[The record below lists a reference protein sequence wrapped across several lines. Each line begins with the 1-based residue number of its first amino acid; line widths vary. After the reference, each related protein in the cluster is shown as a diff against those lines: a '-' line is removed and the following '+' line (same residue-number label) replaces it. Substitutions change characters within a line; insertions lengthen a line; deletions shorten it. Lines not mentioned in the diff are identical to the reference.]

1 MAVAHE
7 VYVIERVLIALKK
20 ELNLL
25 AHSALSQPASRDAF
39 EYGRMVGNYAGLK
52 HAVETIEAALTTESE
67 DDDHGF
73 HRRGESRSIIRN

>member
-1 MAVAHE
+1 MHDL
-7 VYVIERVLIALKK
+7 YLIERVIVALRR
-20 ELNLL
+20 ELNEL

-52 HAVETIEAALTTESE
+52 QAVDAIETAISTESE

-73 HRRGESRSIIRN
+73 HRRGESQRIIRN

>member
-7 VYVIERVLIALKK
+7 LYLIERVIIALKK
-20 ELNLL
+20 ELNSL
-25 AHSALSQPASRDAF
+25 AHSALSQPASRDAY

-67 DDDHGF
+67 DNDHGII
-73 HRRGESRSIIRN
+73 RRGESQFVIRN